1 MTALQDLRDEQGKT
15 TPLGLLRYAIE
26 YYAAADAADDAI
38 GDDHGHE
45 IHAPMVVNFLVGQA
59 LELGLKAFLL
69 QAGLTVEDLRA
80 RKYGH
85 DLLALFD
92 EAKARSFAKDG
103 EVGARE
109 RAMVLLLN
117 GPYKDRELQYFKAG
131 TKEAF
136 PVFGPLQ
143 EAAVVILKQ
152 LIIEIEGATLLLE
165 RKASR
170 ALDRLVLTR
179 R

>member
-1 MTALQDLRDEQGKT
+1 MSQSPVFNDANGQT

-38 GDDHGHE
+38 GDDHGHG

-59 LELGLKAFLL
+59 VELALKAYLL
-69 QAGLTVEDLRA
+69 QAGVSVAEL
-80 RKYGH
+80 KSKKFGH

-92 EAKARSFAKDG
+92 EAMTRG
-103 EVGARE
+103 IGNGQMIGE
-109 RAMVLLLN
+109 RARAMLNLLN
-117 GPYKDRELQYFKAG
+117 SPYKDRELQYFKAG

-143 EAAVVILKQ
+143 EAAVVVLRVAIAQIAGAEQ
-152 LIIEIEGATLLLE
+152 LRS
-165 RKASR
+165 RKATD
-170 ALDRLVLTR
+170 AVYKVVLSS
-179 R
+179 